1 MQEVDIATWE
11 HQRRETLSGLLEALE
26 IDESELGDDPLVLLP
41 VLNRFVEYQDYDS
54 MSEDDFF
61 LLHAFLSAYVA
72 EVLIRKYGATW
83 RVRHD
88 SRGPNYMLAMRG
100 YDGEE
105 HEVSPGDVVYFDFKK
120 MPPDLTRMLATAEL
134 TAKIYRPIE
143 ETEETEE
150 ETGADGSAE

>member
-1 MQEVDIATWE
+1 MPMREVDVATWE
-11 HQRRETLSGLLEALE
+11 QQRREALSGLLEALE
-26 IDESELGDDPLVLLP
+26 IDESELGDDPLALLP
-41 VLNRFVEYQDYDS
+41 VLNQFVEYQDYDS

-61 LLHAFLSAYVA
+61 LLNTFLSAYVA
-72 EVLIRKYGATW
+72 EVLIRKHGATW

-88 SRGPNYMLAMRG
+88 SRGPNYMLVVRG

-105 HEVSPGDVVYFDFKK
+105 HEVSPGDVVYFDFKD

-143 ETEETEE
+143 ETDEESE
-150 ETGADGSAE
+150 ADGPAE